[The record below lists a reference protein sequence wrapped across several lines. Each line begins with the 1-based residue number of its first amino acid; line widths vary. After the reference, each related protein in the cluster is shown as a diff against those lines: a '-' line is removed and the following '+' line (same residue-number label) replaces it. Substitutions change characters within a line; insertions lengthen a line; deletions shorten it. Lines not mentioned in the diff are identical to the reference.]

1 MSQVKWDDGISN
13 EEVRKRSSVS
23 DVVMKKHRLRWYGH
37 VKRRE
42 KENIL
47 RRANAMEVKGKK
59 TNRQTKKKLEAIC
72 NRRHEFGQY

>member
-47 RRANAMEVKGKK
+47 RRANGMEVKGKNHQANQEK
-59 TNRQTKKKLEAIC
+59 VGGNM
-72 NRRHEFGQY
+72 